1 MLHHAVDEVEDGGGL
16 PAWTEKETALFPLVC
31 PALRCR
37 RSGSLHPPAGSVRDG
52 PATRPRLVCSF
63 PKTDLTSMAFTF
75 TDISPFLDILISYFL
90 Y

>member
-31 PALRCR
+31 PAVRCWR
-37 RSGSLHPPAGSVRDG
+37 AGSLHPPAGSVRDG
-52 PATRPRLVCSF
+52 PATRPRLVCS
-63 PKTDLTSMAFTF
+63 LTRFNQYGF
-75 TDISPFLDILISYFL
+75 YV